1 MEAFKW
7 KNGKK
12 CAVAITVNL
21 NGEYFWLSMFPD
33 CKNKPK
39 TLSLGTFGINVGL
52 GRVLDLFDKYG
63 IKSTFFIPAAVAEN
77 YFDKVTDIFRRGHE
91 IANHGYAHENLALL
105 AKEDQREIIVKSNE
119 MIKSITG
126 AAPVGFRAPEGEVTK
141 ETYDILE
148 DIGFSYDS
156 SLLDDNMPY
165 FLRLENKEYNI
176 VELPIQWQLY
186 DFPYFAFN
194 YSPAFPAGQ
203 GRIAPYSNVL
213 NNWIHEYE
221 GYKNKGLAY
230 ILQIEPQ
237 TIGTPG
243 RILMLRKL
251 IEHITK
257 SGDAWICTCEEMMN
271 YYRENC
277 R

>member
-1 MEAFKW
+1 MKAFKW

-105 AKEDQREIIVKSNE
+105 TKEEQREIIVKSNE

-126 AAPVGFRAPEGEVTK
+126 AVPVGFRAPEGEVTK

-148 DIGFSYDS
+148 DIGFLYDS

-165 FLRLENKEYNI
+165 FLKLENKEYNI

-194 YSPAFPAGQ
+194 YSPAFPSGQ

-213 NNWIHEYE
+213 NNWIYEYE

-257 SGDAWICTCEEMMN
+257 SDDAWICTCEEMMN